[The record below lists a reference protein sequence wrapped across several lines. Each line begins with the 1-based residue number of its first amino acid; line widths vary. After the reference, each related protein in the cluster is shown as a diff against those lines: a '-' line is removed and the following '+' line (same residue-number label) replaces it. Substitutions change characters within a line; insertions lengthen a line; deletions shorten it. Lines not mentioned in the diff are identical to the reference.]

1 MNPSSPSTSV
11 DSDASPPAKR
21 PRLGPITKHFF
32 SAREKIEKDVKF
44 ILKEAPEIDCVG
56 IKYNFGR
63 VLFYQGKRDEAS
75 KNADWD
81 SAIFYEDQYNM
92 YYNLASHELALIES
106 CTWALGH
113 ATSEIT
119 RFRQKR
125 QFKECKKMGELN
137 DVAQAF
143 LDCVG
148 QADLDFVQ
156 RLKDEGGS
164 WEKALQPAGSTENA
178 LQVEPPPTIDV
189 QLEPPLTRDVQ
200 LEPPPTNVVSNL
212 FVSLLARRA

>member
-1 MNPSSPSTSV
+1 
-11 DSDASPPAKR
+11 
-21 PRLGPITKHFF
+21 
-32 SAREKIEKDVKF
+32 
-44 ILKEAPEIDCVG
+44 
-56 IKYNFGR
+56 
-63 VLFYQGKRDEAS
+63 
-75 KNADWD
+75 
-81 SAIFYEDQYNM
+81 
-92 YYNLASHELALIES
+92 
-106 CTWALGH
+106 
-113 ATSEIT
+113 
-119 RFRQKR
+119 
-125 QFKECKKMGELN
+125 MGELN

-200 LEPPPTNVVSNL
+200 LEPPPTNAVSNL
-212 FVSLLARRA
+212 FVSLLARRAWRQIDEELLFLFGTANKLFPFLTTPNQQQSVVDLVDNKEEDEDTDDEEEFAAGQKSKNSRDRVC